1 MYGCKVWGVEGR
13 KEGEE
18 SLRGDDVFDGGREN
32 ITKKINQIKKK
43 KDGKVTFKVC
53 KVKYVYVCNLLVVGL
68 ANDDGRRICG
78 SIAMTAD

>member
-18 SLRGDDVFDGGREN
+18 RLRGDDVFDSGREN

-43 KDGKVTFKVC
+43 KTE
-53 KVKYVYVCNLLVVGL
+53 
-68 ANDDGRRICG
+68 R
-78 SIAMTAD
+78 